1 MVEINISGKLKM
13 KKERNMTTKKTTN
26 YFTELDRVDVTKHIQ
41 KKGRF
46 SYLSWTYA
54 VRELKKLHPTATWHI
69 HEYDGVPFIKT
80 ECGYFVKVTVI
91 VNDIE
96 ATQIHPVLDNYNKTI
111 DTPNAFEINTSIQ
124 RCLVKAIALHGLGIH
139 IYAGEDLPPSPPLDT
154 TQQKKLLTLL
164 EKQSKDAEVIN
175 VVMDQIS
182 SGTINQGNF
191 HKALEHYESK

>member
-1 MVEINISGKLKM
+1 
-13 KKERNMTTKKTTN
+13 
-26 YFTELDRVDVTKHIQ
+26 
-41 KKGRF
+41 
-46 SYLSWTYA
+46 
-54 VRELKKLHPTATWHI
+54 
-69 HEYDGVPFIKT
+69 
-80 ECGYFVKVTVI
+80 
-91 VNDIE
+91 VNDVE
-96 ATQIHPVLDNYNKTI
+96 QAHTHPVLDNYNKTI

-164 EKQSKDAEVIN
+164 EKQSKDTEVIN

>member
-1 MVEINISGKLKM
+1 MA
-13 KKERNMTTKKTTN
+13 TKKTTN
-26 YFTELDRVDVTKHIQ
+26 YFTELDRVDVTKHIE

-46 SYLSWTYA
+46 SYLSWAYA
-54 VRELKKLHPTATWHI
+54 VRELKKLHPTATWHV
-69 HEYDGVPFIKT
+69 HEYDHVVTGVSTVAKVPFIKT

-91 VNDIE
+91 VNDVE
-96 ATQIHPVLDNYNKTI
+96 QAHTHPVLDNYNKTI

-164 EKQSKDAEVIN
+164 EKQSKDTEVIN

-182 SGTINQGNF
+182 SGAINQGNF